1 MLGIDIRNAVAH
13 CFSFVVYC
21 SLTGKVQP
29 LQASKDG
36 LGHAHSLQS
45 CNGLVLKA
53 PSHLCKYAVCEAATA
68 ELCGSKSLQ
77 GAPAWL
83 GLII

>member
-1 MLGIDIRNAVAH
+1 MLGIDIRNAVAD
-13 CFSFVVYC
+13 CFGFVC
-21 SLTGKVQP
+21 LLQP
-29 LQASKDG
+29 DRSCTALQASKDG
-36 LGHAHSLQS
+36 QDHAHSLQS
-45 CNGLVLKA
+45 CDGLVVKA

-83 GLII
+83 GLIV